1 MSTPA
6 TVSTPSNFGPAAVVR
21 YFGEYGVREWER
33 LVQTPVDE
41 ISLHAHYLE

>member
-6 TVSTPSNFGPAAVVR
+6 TVSTPSNFGPAAVAR
-21 YFGEYGVREWER
+21 EYGVREWER

-41 ISLHAHYLE
+41 ISLHAHYPE